1 MFKYVAIAL
10 SIFLLLAGAGAGA
23 YYYYYVYPP
32 VAAKRSTL
40 KLLEK
45 VQLAVASKDKEQ
57 IYAMLPVI
65 LTPDVNIGLA
75 VSFRYIG
82 LEDGAQVTHYR
93 FVDSGYFT
101 DFIRGVLRS
110 STDFGMPKVSL
121 DRFELFP
128 ERNIAEIEF
137 TSEQWADAQAF
148 FAGEGVNTRY
158 ETEVSCDAELSFLES
173 DPRIQKMN
181 CNVQLRHVPKP
192 EDLEKI
198 KNPVGVSP
206 IPMP

>member
-1 MFKYVAIAL
+1 MFKYVVIGFL
-10 SIFLLLAGAGAGA
+10 TFLLLAGVGAGG

-32 VAAKRSTL
+32 VAAKRITL

-45 VQLAVASKDKEQ
+45 AQLAVASKDKEQ
-57 IYAMLPVI
+57 IYSMLPVI
-65 LTPDVNIGLA
+65 LAPDVNIGLG
-75 VSFRYIG
+75 VSFRYIS

-101 DFIRGVLRS
+101 DFIRGILRS

-121 DRFELFP
+121 DSFEFVA
-128 ERNIAEIEF
+128 EQTIAKIEF

-158 ETEVSCDAELSFLES
+158 ETEVSCNAEVSFLGS
-173 DPRIQKMN
+173 DPRIQVMD
-181 CNVQLRHVPKP
+181 CNVQLRHIPKP
-192 EDLEKI
+192 EELEKI

-206 IPMP
+206 IPFP